1 MAGCRPYY
9 SRIWVVAGLTLT
21 LALGLVATAVAQ
33 QGQPTPQDVPPVPDL
48 GEPQGLV
55 REPAVVERAAVFA
68 DRHLSGGGQSNGFY
82 VSTKS
87 PIQGS
92 GWISIG
98 PGYRHWY
105 KDDRVFIDGSA
116 GVSWRGYKVAQGQ
129 LEFPK
134 LFRSRLVLG
143 TMYRWQDFRA
153 IKSYGAGP
161 DTAEAD
167 VSTYHLS
174 SQNVVGY
181 ATVRLQRWL
190 NLNSSLGWV
199 NPEVRSIGGD
209 EPRFMHAET
218 SLVADTRDYPD
229 HPTSGGLFR
238 VAGARF
244 DDQDTG
250 LHSFKRFESEAAVFI
265 PLADA
270 RVVVALR
277 GWTVASDSDAGQS
290 VPAYLQPT
298 LGGGQS
304 LRSYED
310 FRFRDD
316 HMLLGNL
323 EVRVKLMTHVDAAV
337 FVDAGN
343 VAQQFKDL
351 NLDKRSYGGGLRF
364 HTRRATILRADVAN
378 GREGWQVRFTL
389 SEPLRLSRTERRT
402 APVPF
407 VP

>member
-1 MAGCRPYY
+1 MSGSLPSY
-9 SRIWVVAGLTLT
+9 SRDRAVASLT
-21 LALGLVATAVAQ
+21 LALVFGLAATAIAQ
-33 QGQPTPQDVPPVPDL
+33 QGQPAPQDVPPVPEL
-48 GEPQGLV
+48 REPQGFIP
-55 REPAVVERAAVFA
+55 EPAVVERAAVFA
-68 DRHLSGGGQSNGFY
+68 DRHLSGGSQSNGFY

-92 GWISIG
+92 GWISVG

-105 KDDRVFIDGSA
+105 KEDRVFIDGSA
-116 GVSWRGYKVAQGQ
+116 GVSWRGYKMAQGQ

-134 LFRSRLVLG
+134 LLRSRLVLG

-161 DTAEAD
+161 NTAEAD
-167 VSTYHLS
+167 LSTYHLS

-190 NLNSSLGWV
+190 NLNSSLGWAD
-199 NPEVRSIGGD
+199 PEVRLIGGD
-209 EPRFMHAET
+209 EPRFMHTET

-229 HPTSGGLFR
+229 HPTSGALLR

-250 LHSFKRFESEAAVFI
+250 LYSFQRFESEVAAFI
-265 PLADA
+265 PLADS

-277 GWTVASDSDAGQS
+277 GWAVASDSDTGQT

-343 VAQQFKDL
+343 VAPRFKDL
-351 NLDKRSYGGGLRF
+351 NFDKRSYGGGLRF

>member
-1 MAGCRPYY
+1 MAGCPPLY
-9 SRIWVVAGLTLT
+9 SRDWVVAGLTLV
-21 LALGLVATAVAQ
+21 LAFGLAATAIAQ
-33 QGQPTPQDVPPVPDL
+33 QGQPAPQDVPPVPEL
-48 GEPQGLV
+48 GEPQGFIP
-55 REPAVVERAAVFA
+55 EPAVVERAAVFA
-68 DRHLSGGGQSNGFY
+68 DRNLSGGGQSNGFY

-92 GWISIG
+92 GWISVG
-98 PGYRHWY
+98 PGYRHWFR
-105 KDDRVFIDGSA
+105 DDRVFIDGSA
-116 GVSWRGYKVAQGQ
+116 GVSWRGYKVAQAQ

-134 LFRSRLVLG
+134 LLRSRLVLG
-143 TMYRWQDFRA
+143 SMYRWQDFRS

-161 DTAEAD
+161 NTAEAD

-181 ATVRLQRWL
+181 ATVRIQRWL

-229 HPTSGGLFR
+229 HPTSGALVR

-250 LHSFKRFESEAAVFI
+250 LYSFQRFESEAAAFI
-265 PLADA
+265 PLADS
-270 RVVVALR
+270 RIVVALR
-277 GWTVASDSDAGQS
+277 GWLVASDSDAGQS
-290 VPAYLQPT
+290 VPGYLQPT
-298 LGGGQS
+298 LGGSQS
-304 LRSYED
+304 LRSYPH

-316 HMLLGNL
+316 HMLVGNL
-323 EVRVKLMTHVDAAV
+323 EVRVALMTHIDAVA
-337 FVDAGN
+337 FADAGN
-343 VAQQFKDL
+343 VAPRLGDL

-364 HTRRATILRADVAN
+364 HTRRATILRAEAAN
-378 GREGWQVRFTL
+378 GREGWRVMFSM
-389 SEPLRLSRTERRT
+389 SEPLSLSRTERRT
-402 APVPF
+402 APFPF

>member
-1 MAGCRPYY
+1 MAGCPPLY
-9 SRIWVVAGLTLT
+9 SRDWVVAGLTLA
-21 LALGLVATAVAQ
+21 LAFGLTATAIAQ
-33 QGQPTPQDVPPVPDL
+33 QGQPAPQDVPPVPEL
-48 GEPQGLV
+48 GEPQGFV
-55 REPAVVERAAVFA
+55 PEPAVVERAAVFA

-92 GWISIG
+92 GWISVG
-98 PGYRHWY
+98 PGYRHWFR
-105 KDDRVFIDGSA
+105 DDRVFIDGSA
-116 GVSWRGYKVAQGQ
+116 GVSWRGYKMAQGQ
-129 LEFPK
+129 LELPK
-134 LFRSRLVLG
+134 LLRSRLVLG
-143 TMYRWQDFRA
+143 SMYRWQDFRA

-161 DTAEAD
+161 NTAEAD

-181 ATVRLQRWL
+181 ATVRMQRWL

-229 HPTSGGLFR
+229 HPTSGALVR

-250 LHSFKRFESEAAVFI
+250 LYSFQRFESEAAVFI
-265 PLADA
+265 PLADS

-277 GWTVASDSDAGQS
+277 GWAVASDSDAGQS

-323 EVRVKLMTHVDAAV
+323 EVRIKLMTHVDAAV

-343 VAQQFKDL
+343 VAHQFKDL
-351 NLDKRSYGGGLRF
+351 NLDKRSYGAGLRF
-364 HTRRATILRADVAN
+364 HTRRATILRTDFAH
-378 GREGWQVRFTL
+378 GREGWQMRFTL

-402 APVPF
+402 APFPF